1 MSSYFQ
7 NDNSVNYGQYGG
19 YDQECP
25 SDDEGD
31 ESAALF
37 AGSMAPD
44 DDEGEAMMVEDDEQP
59 EAMMVEEDEQ
69 PETDRKVLWTKE

>member
-1 MSSYFQ
+1 MVSTAGTTKNAPRTMKGMSRLLCLQ
-7 NDNSVNYGQYGG
+7 AVW
-19 YDQECP
+19 
-25 SDDEGD
+25 
-31 ESAALF
+31 
-37 AGSMAPD
+37 APD